1 MSGASA
7 PAPPRLLALPRALA
21 AAARRRRP
29 ARWLHRAALF
39 VTLAVTAHLL
49 TVLLVPRYAE
59 FDAASTLI
67 NAGLEGKAD
76 PVPSVGGGARIVDA
90 DPGVAMAVC
99 GFDLDEGPLRI
110 TARTGFT
117 PLALS
122 VHMRGGSVI
131 YAVTDRAA
139 QRGALEFV
147 LVTREQHEERVA
159 RDDEGEGR
167 RELRVVARG
176 LQGVVLARALV
187 RQPSDRP
194 HAEALVRE
202 MSCAAAD

>member
-1 MSGASA
+1 MSVFA
-7 PAPPRLLALPRALA
+7 PSLRSRLLALLA
-21 AAARRRRP
+21 AFRSAARGWRP
-29 ARWLHRAALF
+29 ARLLHRAALF
-39 VTLAVTAHLL
+39 ATLAVTAHML

-59 FDAASTLI
+59 LDAASTLI

-76 PVPSVGGGARIVDA
+76 PVPSTGEGARIIDA
-90 DPGVAMAVC
+90 DPGAAMAVC
-99 GFDLDEGPLRI
+99 GFDLHEGPLRV
-110 TARTGFT
+110 TASTGFA

-122 VHMRGGSVI
+122 VHMRGGNVI

-147 LVTREQHEERVA
+147 LVTREQYEERVA
-159 RDDEGEGR
+159 RDDEGHGQ

-202 MSCAAAD
+202 MACVAAD